1 MYEKIG
7 IVTNIWAQR
16 MDQGDSFIDLV
27 QQFGQNGFTQFEVRD
42 GDYLRQ
48 SIFGDFLEKLKDVM
62 GNYNTEEWEEI
73 CRSIWQST
81 EKKNLSANTNY
92 YSNNLE
98 ISPQKSSL
106 FG

>member
-48 SIFGDFLEKLKDVM
+48 SIFGDLLEKLKDVM
-62 GNYNTEEWEEI
+62 ENY
-73 CRSIWQST
+73 
-81 EKKNLSANTNY
+81 KKHLRQ
-92 YSNNLE
+92 E
-98 ISPQKSSL
+98 ISDE
-106 FG
+106 